1 MSEPPPELIDHLERE
16 LGGHFSPEFLRPQ
29 VEVGTPV
36 RDSTAEIRADLEH
49 LRRTVAGIAGGHGL
63 GLIAASTH
71 PFARWRDQ
79 KHTDKPRYNI
89 LHQDMQVVAQRL
101 LICGMHVH
109 VGIEDDEL
117 RVDIL
122 NQVSYFLPH
131 LLALSTSSPFWEGTD
146 TGLQSYRL
154 CVFDELPRTGLP
166 ERFESHDEYRRTVEL
181 MTAAGLIED
190 ATKLWWDVR
199 PSARFPTLEMRVT
212 DVCTRLEDAL
222 CCTALFRC
230 ICRMLYRL
238 RRDNQRWRIYTRTL
252 VDENRWRAQRYGIDE
267 GMVDFGRGEIVPFPR
282 LMDELLGAGPGG
294 RRALR
299 LRRRGGARPHHRRAG
314 DQLPHAGAGVPGGDG
329 GGGLARGGA
338 AGGGGCGDG
347 GDRRGA
353 LTQRM
358 GPACLDIDIAS
369 PARPEEFRTEQFLI
383 DSGAVYSVVQGP
395 VLEELGIE
403 PHSHRTF
410 TLANGDQI
418 ERPLGDALFRYNEH
432 RGAAPVIFGE
442 PGDSSLLGV
451 VTLEALGYVL
461 DPLKRELR
469 PSPMLLA
476 GLTTGPASGTPGRC

>member
-1 MSEPPPELIDHLERE
+1 MALHEPSFSLGVEEEYLLVDRDSRDLMSEPPPELIDHLERE

-199 PSARFPTLEMRVT
+199 PSARFATLEMRVT

-282 LMDELLGAGPGG
+282 LMDELLELVREDAEHFGCVAEVEHARTIVERGTSSHMQARAYREALKAGASHEE
-294 RRALR
+294 ALR
-299 LRRRGGARPHHRRAG
+299 AVVDVVMEATVAG
-314 DQLPHAGAGVPGGDG
+314 
-329 GGGLARGGA
+329 
-338 AGGGGCGDG
+338 
-347 GDRRGA
+347 
-353 LTQRM
+353 
-358 GPACLDIDIAS
+358 S
-369 PARPEEFRTEQFLI
+369 
-383 DSGAVYSVVQGP
+383 
-395 VLEELGIE
+395 
-403 PHSHRTF
+403 
-410 TLANGDQI
+410 
-418 ERPLGDALFRYNEH
+418 
-432 RGAAPVIFGE
+432 
-442 PGDSSLLGV
+442 
-451 VTLEALGYVL
+451 
-461 DPLKRELR
+461 
-469 PSPMLLA
+469 
-476 GLTTGPASGTPGRC
+476 

>member
-1 MSEPPPELIDHLERE
+1 MTLREPSFSLGVEEEYLLVDRGTRDLVSEPQPELIERFERE

-36 RDSTAEIRADLEH
+36 RDSTAEVRADLEH
-49 LRRTVAGIAGGHGL
+49 LRGTVAGIAGGHGL

-89 LHQDMQVVAQRL
+89 LQEDMQVVAQRL

-131 LLALSTSSPFWEGTD
+131 LLALSTSSPFWEGTE

-166 ERFESHDEYRRTVEL
+166 ERFESHDEYRRTVDL

-267 GMVDFGRGEIVPFPR
+267 GMVDFGRGEIVPFPQ
-282 LMDELLGAGPGG
+282 LVDELLNLVREDAEHFGCVAEVEHARTIVERGTSSHMQAECY
-294 RRALR
+294 RKALR
-299 LRRRGGARPHHRRAG
+299 DGATR
-314 DQLPHAGAGVPGGDG
+314 
-329 GGGLARGGA
+329 
-338 AGGGGCGDG
+338 
-347 GDRRGA
+347 
-353 LTQRM
+353 
-358 GPACLDIDIAS
+358 
-369 PARPEEFRTEQFLI
+369 E
-383 DSGAVYSVVQGP
+383 
-395 VLEELGIE
+395 
-403 PHSHRTF
+403 
-410 TLANGDQI
+410 
-418 ERPLGDALFRYNEH
+418 
-432 RGAAPVIFGE
+432 
-442 PGDSSLLGV
+442 
-451 VTLEALGYVL
+451 EALRAVVDFLMEATVEGF
-461 DPLKRELR
+461 E
-469 PSPMLLA
+469 
-476 GLTTGPASGTPGRC
+476 G